1 MSDETS
7 APPSDDDQPAPAE
20 ALAAAMAPPRLQGS
34 DAPTPTAEQLAA
46 LLAQPKPGTTI
57 H

>member
-7 APPSDDDQPAPAE
+7 TPTPDDDQPAAE
-20 ALAAAMAPPRLQGS
+20 ALAAAMAPRLLRHPES
-34 DAPTPTAEQLAA
+34 SPAAELAA
-46 LLAQPKPGTTI
+46 LLAQIEPGTTI